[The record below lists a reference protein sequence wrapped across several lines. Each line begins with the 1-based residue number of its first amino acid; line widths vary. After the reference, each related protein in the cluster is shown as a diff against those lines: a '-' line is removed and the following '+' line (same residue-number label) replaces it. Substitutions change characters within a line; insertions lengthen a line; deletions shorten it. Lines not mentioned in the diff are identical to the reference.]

1 MKISYIKCQLQ
12 HRNQTS
18 KPIVNV
24 NQLTDPSAE
33 KSSAEGKFQ
42 VIISGKSWREISSAD
57 TISDH
62 VQYQDWNVKLQNE
75 IKVTPEVN
83 FII

>member
-12 HRNQTS
+12 HGNQTS

-24 NQLTDPSAE
+24 NQLTD
-33 KSSAEGKFQ
+33 SSAERSSAEEKFQ
-42 VIISGKSWREISSAD
+42 IIIPGKSWQEISSTG

-75 IKVTPEVN
+75 IKHTREVN
-83 FII
+83 L